1 MLASLSV
8 RWKIIDKNANAWEVF
23 PYFPTWKGIRILK
36 SEEVLL
42 VESAIP
48 EFSSRG
54 FHNPGLRNPE
64 YSSRDPES
72 TNDLEC
78 GIEVVPANNPESGA
92 HNYEWATS
100 ILGLCHGVFMESRIQ
115 DCPCH
120 FHEKWKA
127 SKNTEFWR
135 LPQSKTVFDYLIW
148 GDLFPFHPT
157 SRSWML

>member
-48 EFSSRG
+48 EFFSRG

-92 HNYEWATS
+92 HNQVWATPV
-100 ILGLCHGVFMESRIQ
+100 LGVCHGVLRTSLFYFRHILGHFFPAKMKLHHTRLWAHSRVCSCILYTGI
-115 DCPCH
+115 
-120 FHEKWKA
+120 KK
-127 SKNTEFWR
+127 
-135 LPQSKTVFDYLIW
+135 
-148 GDLFPFHPT
+148 
-157 SRSWML
+157 